1 MKKIIT
7 IATALLAVLPLV
19 AFAQNDGY
27 YSGSYTR
34 MSYVKGDVYVQRGQ
48 DQGYEQGEVNLVI
61 VEGDK
66 LGTKNGRLE
75 IQLGRRNHLRL
86 NDFTQVDIAALPK
99 SDSDP
104 TKIHLLSGSIFV
116 RIGSLD
122 REKSF
127 EIHTPD
133 ASFYVMEAGLYRVD
147 IGADKNTEFRVFSGS
162 AEAAGEEGSV
172 LVKEGERIVAA
183 DGRFSSESSSLISR
197 RDDFG
202 DWNESRDAVYSRTMS
217 RTYLPAEY
225 ADYENELADNG
236 NWVNE
241 ESYGNVWV
249 PRHAYSDWQPYHD
262 GRWAWYPII
271 GWTWV
276 SYEPWGW
283 CTSHYGRWGWGMN
296 LGWYWIP
303 YSHWSWG
310 PAWVHW
316 YWDNDYIGWCPLS
329 YYNYPGVILN
339 NRFYDRYSRGYFP
352 NNSRSLVMIHR
363 NQLQNRRISQVALDR
378 SRISRIDRISLKA
391 AQPNMRP
398 SAIRDGALATKA
410 RAVLSRDNLR
420 SVNKSFAAVG
430 KGVSRGEL
438 KPSVVRKSAEP
449 SSIRPEQKA
458 VGRDAAGVG
467 RNLRSP
473 SSIRS
478 FPSRNTFANPAD
490 RSAGNSISR
499 NREPGASNPSSAKI
513 APPSLRNGNDGR
525 TIVRKY
531 ESTEPT
537 NRVPL
542 TVRPSRDVSTK
553 DAEPR
558 TSRGTTPQRI
568 IKDRG
573 VAGNNAAPF
582 PGSAPSR
589 DAGLSSRNSSVSQRR
604 MEAPSRSYSAPTR
617 SVSPSSRSYSASSR
631 SVSPSSRSYSAPSRS
646 VSPSSRS
653 YSAPSRSSSSPSRS
667 YSAPSRSSSGSN
679 SGSSRGSSSSSS
691 SRSGGGRK
699 K

>member
-7 IATALLAVLPLV
+7 IATALLAVLPFV
-19 AFAQNDGY
+19 AFAQNEGY

-86 NDFTQVDIAALPK
+86 DDFTQVDIIALPK

-104 TKIHLLSGSIFV
+104 TKIHLLAGSLFV
-116 RIGSLD
+116 RINSLD

-147 IGADKNTEFRVFSGS
+147 IGDNKDTEFRVYSGS

-172 LVKEGERIVAA
+172 LVKEGEQIVAV
-183 DGRFSSESSSLISR
+183 DGRFTSESSSMISR

-202 DWNESRDAVYSRTMS
+202 DWNESRDAVYARTMS
-217 RTYLPAEY
+217 RTYLPADY

-236 NWVNE
+236 NWVYE
-241 ESYGNVWV
+241 GSYGNVWV
-249 PRHAYSDWQPYHD
+249 PRQAYSGWQPYQD
-262 GRWAWYPII
+262 GRWSWYPII

-283 CTSHYGRWGWGMN
+283 CTSHYGRWGWGLN

-303 YSHWSWG
+303 YSRWSWG

-339 NRFYDRYSRGYFP
+339 NRFYDRYSNGYFP
-352 NNSRSLVMIHR
+352 NNSRSLVMVHR
-363 NQLQNRRISQVALDR
+363 NQLQNRRISQVALDQ
-378 SRISRIDRISLKA
+378 SRISKIDRISLRA
-391 AQPNMRP
+391 SQPDLRP
-398 SAIRDGALATKA
+398 TVIRDGAIAAKA
-410 RAVLSRDNLR
+410 RTVLSRENLR
-420 SVNKSFAAVG
+420 SVSKSFAAG
-430 KGVSRGEL
+430 EKGVSRGEL
-438 KPSVVRKSAEP
+438 RPSTVRKSAEP
-449 SSIRPEQKA
+449 SSVRPEQKIA
-458 VGRDAAGVG
+458 GKDAAGAG
-467 RNLRSP
+467 RDLRSG

-478 FPSRNTFANPAD
+478 FPSRNTFQNRSSNPAD
-490 RSAGNSISR
+490 RSAIRSFSR
-499 NREPGASNPSSAKI
+499 NTEERASNPSSA
-513 APPSLRNGNDGR
+513 RNGNNGR

-537 NRVPL
+537 NRAPL
-542 TVRPSRDVSTK
+542 SARPSRDVSSNNS
-553 DAEPR
+553 ESR
-558 TSRGTTPQRI
+558 TSRNTTPQRVI
-568 IKDRG
+568 RDRS
-573 VAGNNAAPF
+573 VSGNDA
-582 PGSAPSR
+582 APSR
-589 DAGLSSRNSSVSQRR
+589 SSGFSSRNSSVPQRR
-604 MEAPSRSYSAPTR
+604 TETPSRSYSAPTR
-617 SVSPSSRSYSASSR
+617 NV
-631 SVSPSSRSYSAPSRS
+631 
-646 VSPSSRS
+646 
-653 YSAPSRSSSSPSRS
+653 SAPSRSSVSPSRS
-667 YSAPSRSSSGSN
+667 FSAPSRSSSGSS